1 VKKPTV
7 ITDLE
12 VKEVSLVSSPANPPS
27 RVTLLKSKAAPACRL
42 CTQSVGETDHFC
54 KGCGAPFYKNEDH
67 MDEKKAEE
75 IAKAAAEKAATE
87 KAAVEAD
94 LAKAQATISELQK
107 AAARVEA
114 LEKSLAAEQKIR
126 KTADTEARVKSVM
139 KAVPAP
145 SAELAG
151 RLVALADTDAEL
163 ATYVETLLT
172 KCSELIE
179 KSPVLEQVADTT
191 SVAKAEATGDQS
203 IEEKVE
209 ALVTKKMAE
218 NPGMSRT
225 TAEPMVWSENRDLW
239 QAQRERV
246 RKASK

>member
-27 RVTLLKSKAAPACRL
+27 RVTLLKSKGTACRL
-42 CTQSVGETDHFC
+42 CTQSVSETDHFC

-75 IAKAAAEKAATE
+75 IAKAAAEKAAAE

-126 KTADTEARVKSVM
+126 KTAETEARVKSVM
-139 KAVPAP
+139 KGIPAP

-163 ATYVETLLT
+163 ATYVESLLT
-172 KCSELIE
+172 KCSELID
-179 KSPVLEQVADTT
+179 KSPALEQIADTT
-191 SVAKAEATGDQS
+191 SVAKGESEGEQS
-203 IEEKVE
+203 VEEKVE
-209 ALVTKKMAE
+209 ALVAKKLSE
-218 NPGMSRT
+218 NPGMTRT
-225 TAEPMVWSENRDLW
+225 TAEPMVWAENRDLW

-246 RKASK
+246 RNASK